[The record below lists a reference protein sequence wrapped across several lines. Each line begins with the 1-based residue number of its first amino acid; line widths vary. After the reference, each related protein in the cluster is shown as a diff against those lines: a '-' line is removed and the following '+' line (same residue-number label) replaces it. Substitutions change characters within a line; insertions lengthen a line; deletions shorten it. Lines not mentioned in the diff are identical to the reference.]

1 MHIETHADN
10 VHNNVLLSCVWTS
23 QVALVV
29 KNPPASRG
37 DAGDADSIPWVRKI
51 PWRRAWQP
59 TPGLLPGESSWTEE
73 PGGLQSMGSQESY
86 MI

>member
-29 KNPPASRG
+29 KNPPANRG
-37 DAGDADSIPWVRKI
+37 DAGDTGSIPWIRKI

-59 TPGLLPGESSWTEE
+59 MPVFLPGESH
-73 PGGLQSMGSQESY
+73 GQSSLVGCSPWGPKSQT
-86 MI
+86 